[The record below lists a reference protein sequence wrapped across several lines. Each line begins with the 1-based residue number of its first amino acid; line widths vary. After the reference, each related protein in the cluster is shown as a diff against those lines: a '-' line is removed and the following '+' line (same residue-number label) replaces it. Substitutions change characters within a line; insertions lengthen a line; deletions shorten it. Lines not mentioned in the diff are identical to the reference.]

1 MLAKSFVLITLFAG
15 LMTVAA
21 LAACGKPAPVAPV
34 KLEAIK
40 TEPSE
45 TVSGKIMSA
54 KKKDEE
60 LKIKLKRDKDGEY
73 AWEIDGGNV
82 GDILAADRALK
93 KRLRTAGPKAAGQA
107 EEE

>member
-1 MLAKSFVLITLFAG
+1 MRAKSYVLITFFAG
-15 LMTVAA
+15 LMPVMA
-21 LAACGKPAPVAPV
+21 LGACGKPAPVAPA

-45 TVSGKIMSA
+45 AVSGKIMSA

-73 AWEIDGGNV
+73 AWEIDGSTV
-82 GDILAADRALK
+82 AEILTADRALNR
-93 KRLRTAGPKAAGQA
+93 RLKTAGPRAGRA
-107 EEE
+107 GEE